1 MSKKDRIAIALSSLY
16 ILFPLFNIIA
26 SFHLNRE
33 GDAIGFLFIGFILS
47 VFLVIYWGVRFIK
60 NDIGFL
66 KKYNDE

>member
-1 MSKKDRIAIALSSLY
+1 MSKKDRISIASSSLY
-16 ILFPLFNIIA
+16 ILFPLFFIIG
-26 SFHLNRE
+26 SFHGNE
-33 GDAIGFLFIGFILS
+33 KGDIQALFIGFMLL